1 MSCENFNSSSVPSC
15 KVDGVLCELFNNGT
29 CGNMSYTFEDE
40 WTTETVVSQFDLVCD
55 RESRRDNM
63 QTASLLGLMIG
74 SFVFGNL
81 AGPFSSFCL

>member
-81 AGPFSSFCL
+81 AGLFSSFCL